1 MAGKPAEP
9 PHPGHRPVGEET
21 LATSAGSERRARAD
35 EREREHTGPV
45 AIERYVKDDGRALIL
60 YSDER
65 RAENPPPR
73 A

>member
-9 PHPGHRPVGEET
+9 PHPGQRPVGEEP
-21 LATSAGSERRARAD
+21 LATSAGSEPPE

-45 AIERYVKDDGRALIL
+45 AIERYLKDDGRALIL

-65 RAENPPPR
+65 RAEDPPPP

>member
-1 MAGKPAEP
+1 M
-9 PHPGHRPVGEET
+9 
-21 LATSAGSERRARAD
+21 SADGGRLE
-35 EREREHTGPV
+35 ERELEHTGPV

-65 RAENPPPR
+65 RAEDPPPS

>member
-9 PHPGHRPVGEET
+9 PHPGQRPAGEEP
-21 LATSAGSERRARAD
+21 LATSASSARRTRAD
-35 EREREHTGPV
+35 EREVEHTGPV

-60 YSDER
+60 YSYER
-65 RAENPPPR
+65 RAEDPPPR